1 MQIWIFDFFCRDL
14 IFLEITKEI
23 YNNRQERKLA
33 GITKFR
39 LKSCEK
45 YVKLCSFME
54 KSYQNSYIM
63 LQYGESNEKRRSI
76 MKHGKLWSAVLSA
89 AMVMGTTV
97 PILAADMDGKLVV
110 IHTND
115 IHGY

>member
-1 MQIWIFDFFCRDL
+1 MQIWISDFFCRDL
-14 IFLEITKEI
+14 IFLEITKV

-33 GITKFR
+33 RITKFR

-63 LQYGESNEKRRSI
+63 LQYGESKEK
-76 MKHGKLWSAVLSA
+76 GGVL
-89 AMVMGTTV
+89 
-97 PILAADMDGKLVV
+97 
-110 IHTND
+110 
-115 IHGY
+115 

>member
-1 MQIWIFDFFCRDL
+1 MQIWISDFFCRDL
-14 IFLEITKEI
+14 IFLGITKEI

-33 GITKFR
+33 RITKFR

-63 LQYGESNEKRRSI
+63 LQYGESKEK
-76 MKHGKLWSAVLSA
+76 GGVL
-89 AMVMGTTV
+89 
-97 PILAADMDGKLVV
+97 
-110 IHTND
+110 
-115 IHGY
+115 

>member
-1 MQIWIFDFFCRDL
+1 MQIWISDFFCRDL
-14 IFLEITKEI
+14 IFLEITKEF

-33 GITKFR
+33 RITKFR

-63 LQYGESNEKRRSI
+63 LQYGESNEK
-76 MKHGKLWSAVLSA
+76 GGVL
-89 AMVMGTTV
+89 
-97 PILAADMDGKLVV
+97 
-110 IHTND
+110 
-115 IHGY
+115 

>member
-1 MQIWIFDFFCRDL
+1 MQIWISDFFCRDL

-33 GITKFR
+33 KITKFR

-63 LQYGESNEKRRSI
+63 LQYGESKEK
-76 MKHGKLWSAVLSA
+76 GGVL
-89 AMVMGTTV
+89 
-97 PILAADMDGKLVV
+97 
-110 IHTND
+110 
-115 IHGY
+115 

>member
-33 GITKFR
+33 KITKFR

-63 LQYGESNEKRRSI
+63 LQYGESNEK
-76 MKHGKLWSAVLSA
+76 GGVL
-89 AMVMGTTV
+89 
-97 PILAADMDGKLVV
+97 
-110 IHTND
+110 
-115 IHGY
+115 

>member
-63 LQYGESNEKRRSI
+63 LQYGESNEK
-76 MKHGKLWSAVLSA
+76 GGVL
-89 AMVMGTTV
+89 
-97 PILAADMDGKLVV
+97 
-110 IHTND
+110 
-115 IHGY
+115 

>member
-1 MQIWIFDFFCRDL
+1 MQIWISDFFCRDL
-14 IFLEITKEI
+14 IFLGITKEI

-33 GITKFR
+33 KITKFR

-63 LQYGESNEKRRSI
+63 LQYGESKEK
-76 MKHGKLWSAVLSA
+76 GGVL
-89 AMVMGTTV
+89 
-97 PILAADMDGKLVV
+97 
-110 IHTND
+110 
-115 IHGY
+115 